1 MAMAVKIRE
10 KQLSKD
16 RALKR
21 RKRHLRVR
29 RKVKGTPERPRLVVF
44 RSHKH
49 IYAQLVIDNPIGPA
63 TVITGASSLSPEIRD
78 ELKGK
83 TKTEKA
89 KIVGQLIAKR
99 AIEKGIKQV
108 AFDRGGYRYI
118 GRVKALAE
126 GAREGGLEF

>member
-1 MAMAVKIRE
+1 MSVKIRE
-10 KQLSKD
+10 KHLAKD

-29 RKVKGTPERPRLVVF
+29 RKIKGTPERPRLVVF

-63 TVITGASSLSPEIRD
+63 TVITGASTLSPEIR
-78 ELKGK
+78 EEVKGK
-83 TKTEKA
+83 SKTEAA
-89 KIVGQLIAKR
+89 KLVGQLIAKR
-99 AIEKGIKQV
+99 AIDKGYKQV
-108 AFDRGGYRYI
+108 AFDRAGYKYI